1 MNGSK
6 TSSLQAYTLL
16 VYRKAI
22 HPEFFQIEARKRIEH
37 PQYEFE
43 GWIFKGGHAGRF
55 QFGETCLCE
64 VVVEGGQ
71 NLPEKGLVTNMP
83 CAGERDFDEKFGE
96 TLKYMTTVQTETLSE
111 HLYTGTYRE
120 MLAHGRD
127 RNCIMTQWNDD
138 QGRPNLSLLDF
149 QRYLNSVHVQGYHLR
164 SDCGMVL
171 RTSTMFEMND
181 PKKAKAAR
189 A

>member
-1 MNGSK
+1 MSASK

-16 VYRKAI
+16 LYRKAI
-22 HPEFFQIEARKRIEH
+22 HPEFFQIQARKRIEH

-43 GWIFKGGHAGRF
+43 GWVFKGGHAGRF

-64 VVVEGGQ
+64 VVLEGGQ
-71 NLPEKGLVTNMP
+71 NLPDRGLVTTMP
-83 CAGERDFDEKFGE
+83 CAGEREFDEKFGDN
-96 TLKYMTTVQTETLSE
+96 LKYVTTLQTETLSE

-127 RNCIMTQWNDD
+127 RNCIMFNWNDE
-138 QGRPNLSLLDF
+138 QGRPNLSLLDI
-149 QRYLNSVHVQGYHLR
+149 QRYLNAVHVQGYHLR

-171 RTSTMFEMND
+171 RTQTMFEMID
-181 PKKAKAAR
+181 TKKSKNAKA
-189 A
+189 

>member
-1 MNGSK
+1 MSASK

-16 VYRKAI
+16 LYRKAI
-22 HPEFFQIEARKRIEH
+22 HPEFFQIQARKRIEH

-43 GWIFKGGHAGRF
+43 GWVFKGGHAGRF

-64 VVVEGGQ
+64 VV
-71 NLPEKGLVTNMP
+71 TTMP
-83 CAGERDFDEKFGE
+83 CAGEREFDEKFGDN
-96 TLKYMTTVQTETLSE
+96 LKYVTTLQTETLSE

-127 RNCIMTQWNDD
+127 RNCIMFNWNDE
-138 QGRPNLSLLDF
+138 QGRPNLSLLDI
-149 QRYLNSVHVQGYHLR
+149 QRYLNAVHVQGYHLR

-171 RTSTMFEMND
+171 RTQTMFEMID
-181 PKKAKAAR
+181 TKKSKNAKA
-189 A
+189 